1 MRRYIWNIEDCD
13 NESLKSDCEVANG
26 VEISNEEW
34 VEIVYDRLND
44 ARNELDIEVQ
54 GVIVCFAIMGL
65 WHGLVPGS
73 SVYGS
78 NVSGILHSPYEPCW
92 FGEDGDI
99 RGMMIHHDGTN
110 RMLYRI
116 APDMETAKELAHA
129 IAYDGLSE
137 EAFKAKTTSLYPV
150 VAKILGWE
158 IVA

>member
-1 MRRYIWNIEDCD
+1 MRQYIWNNEDCD
-13 NESLKSDCEVANG
+13 NESLKSDREVASG

-34 VEIVYDRLND
+34 VEIVHNRLNN

-65 WHGLVPGS
+65 WHGSVPGS

-78 NVSGILHSPYEPCW
+78 KVSSILYSFYEPCW

-99 RGMMIHHDGTN
+99 RGIMIHHDGTN
-110 RMLYRI
+110 RVLYRI

-129 IAYDGLSE
+129 IAYEGLSE
-137 EAFKAKTTSLYPV
+137 DAFKAKTVSLYPV

-158 IVA
+158 ISA

>member
-1 MRRYIWNIEDCD
+1 MWV
-13 NESLKSDCEVANG
+13 SLRVD
-26 VEISNEEW
+26 
-34 VEIVYDRLND
+34 
-44 ARNELDIEVQ
+44 
-54 GVIVCFAIMGL
+54 
-65 WHGLVPGS
+65 
-73 SVYGS
+73 
-78 NVSGILHSPYEPCW
+78 
-92 FGEDGDI
+92 
-99 RGMMIHHDGTN
+99 HDGTN